1 MSKRLT
7 EDEIFRNMMNTVRN
21 FRYNGD
27 KYLKEQYEGD
37 FNKSQDEV
45 VSEEKYP
52 GVKNQIIDPLLQ
64 KIPNV
69 KLEDD
74 SLTINRE
81 KSTIMLDGAIPSL
94 SNLKFAITTD
104 ISNTEPLHISVENL
118 NVSGDGITA
127 LTALYAFAKTFYN
140 EWSIN
145 KVKETFK

>member
-1 MSKRLT
+1 MSRLT
-7 EDEIFRNMMNTVRN
+7 EDAIFKNMMNTMRN
-21 FRYNGD
+21 FRYNGNN
-27 KYLKEQYEGD
+27 YLKEEYEGD
-37 FNKSQDEV
+37 FNNSQEEV
-45 VSEEKYP
+45 ISEEKYP

-69 KLEDD
+69 KLEND
-74 SLTINRE
+74 SLIFNKE
-81 KSTIMLDGAIPSL
+81 KSTIMLDGTIPSL

-118 NVSGDGITA
+118 NVSDDGITA

>member
-1 MSKRLT
+1 MQKINENAICRHMIDT
-7 EDEIFRNMMNTVRN
+7 MRKINYNRNRQL
-21 FRYNGD
+21 F
-27 KYLKEQYEGD
+27 EQYEGN
-37 FNKSQDEV
+37 FNKAQEEV

-69 KLEDD
+69 KLEDN
-74 SLTINRE
+74 SLIVNKQ

-118 NVSGDGITA
+118 NVSDDGITA